1 MTTNAQQANELDY
14 EALEAFL
21 LDGREVAAGERLRLH
36 PARAQYLEAE
46 GRIAPAGANGA
57 KAAGK
62 TKGKQTAKGA

>member
-1 MTTNAQQANELDY
+1 MSNNGKELDY

-46 GRIAPAGANGA
+46 GLIAPAGTPA

-62 TKGKQTAKGA
+62 ANGKQNVKGA